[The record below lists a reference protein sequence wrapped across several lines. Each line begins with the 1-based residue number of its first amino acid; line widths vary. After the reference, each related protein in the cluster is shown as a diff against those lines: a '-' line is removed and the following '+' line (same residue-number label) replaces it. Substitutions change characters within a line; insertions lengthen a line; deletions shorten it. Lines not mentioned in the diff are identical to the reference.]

1 MAKEINIVV
10 IAVIRNKQGKYLLTL
25 RAEDDPEDKFHNIWQ
40 LPGGGVEWGE
50 KLEDALKREMREE
63 IGVEINVIKLI
74 PKIFESIR
82 DTSWHG
88 IFPCFLCEL
97 VDENAA
103 IELNAEASDYKW
115 YCLNEIKTVS
125 SYSETIEIVDIVERF
140 CQ

>member
-97 VDENAA
+97 VDENAE
-103 IELNAEASDYKW
+103 IVLNSEASDFKW
-115 YCLNEIKTVS
+115 CTPDEVKTLPS
-125 SYSETIEIVDIVERF
+125 FPETNAVIALAHDII
-140 CQ
+140 

>member
-25 RAEDDPEDKFHNIWQ
+25 RTEDDPEDQFHNIWQ

-50 KLEDALKREMREE
+50 KLEEALKREMREE
-63 IGVEINVIKLI
+63 IGAEIKINRLI
-74 PKIFESIR
+74 PKIFESVR

-97 VDENAA
+97 ADENAQ
-103 IELNAEASDYKW
+103 ITLNAEASDYKW
-115 YCLNEIKTVS
+115 YTPEEIKKLP
-125 SYSETIEIVDIVERF
+125 SYSETIEVIDIAERM
-140 CQ
+140 